1 MSSFSIDIF
10 DNDSYKL
17 ESYLNTSIIPSFNNN
32 IGEST
37 NKLNFRPESSSN
49 THDNPVSS
57 IDERFKQN
65 QLINGKTRYEQDNT
79 IIKSLEEEIV
89 NMKHKLSFVYEKD
102 EEIGKL
108 KEEINGLKKQL
119 EDAMNYSIEVVNLRN
134 ENNKLTEQIVLL
146 QQNINDLTNTN
157 NVLEIDNNNLKDE
170 ILNLQSKINSLDHD
184 NDDSNKLL
192 ILQSKIKSLE
202 DELKQKTNI
211 LAVRDNIEIE
221 EIDEMININL
231 PHLREVLTNRLKTK
245 QLEHI
250 ETLIETYGLK
260 RTNKVKKSIMEKM
273 LEEAIHI

>member
-17 ESYLNTSIIPSFNNN
+17 ESYLNTSIIPSFNN

-49 THDNPVSS
+49 THDNPVNS

-89 NMKHKLSFVYEKD
+89 NIKHKLSFVYEKD

-184 NDDSNKLL
+184 NDDTNKLL

-211 LAVRDNIEIE
+211 LAVGNN
-221 EIDEMININL
+221 MC
-231 PHLREVLTNRLKTK
+231 KAF
-245 QLEHI
+245 
-250 ETLIETYGLK
+250 Y
-260 RTNKVKKSIMEKM
+260 
-273 LEEAIHI
+273 